1 MKAFVPHD
9 YVFASSVADLTA
21 TLQAEGDSTRIIAGG
36 TTIHELGYHQGLGH
50 VRRLVDITK
59 LPLSYIE
66 RDVDD
71 VIGVGATTTFTQLL
85 RFAETQPRRLA
96 LLVDTIRAIRPMQ
109 VRNVGTVGGSICSS
123 LPFFDVPAA
132 LMALD
137 AEVVSVRPG
146 EQRTSPLEQFFWDF
160 FLPDLR
166 YGEVLTEVRFR
177 LPDNHTSGAFQKFET
192 NSVDWALVSV
202 AVNLKRDGDRM
213 RDVRVVVG
221 GGIGRRVT
229 RARHVE
235 QALEGNVAGDPVIAE
250 AARNVADD
258 VTTFN
263 DFRGSSALRTHLLTV
278 YIRRCVARA
287 LARIP

>member
-9 YVFASSVADLTA
+9 YVFASSVQELTEV
-21 TLQAEGDSTRIIAGG
+21 LQAEGDSTRIIAGG
-36 TTIHELGYHQGLGH
+36 TTIHELGYHHGLGH
-50 VRRLVDITK
+50 VKRLVDVTR
-59 LPLSYIE
+59 LPLDYVE
-66 RDVDD
+66 RDGDEVR
-71 VIGVGATTTFTQLL
+71 VGATTTFTRLV
-85 RFAETQPRRLA
+85 RFAETQAPQRLA
-96 LLVDTIRAIRPMQ
+96 VITDTIRAIRPMQ

-137 AEVVSVRPG
+137 AEVVSARPG
-146 EQRTSPLEQFFWDF
+146 EQRTVPLEQFFWDF

-177 LPDNHTSGAFQKFET
+177 LPDNRSSGAFQKFET

-202 AVNLKRDGDRM
+202 AVNLGRDGDRL
-213 RDVRVVVG
+213 RDVRIAVG

-235 QALEGNVAGDPVIAE
+235 EVLEGHAADDAFLRE
-250 AARNVADD
+250 AVRHVEDD

-263 DFRGSSALRTHLLTV
+263 DFRGSSRLRTHLLTV
-278 YIRRCVARA
+278 YIRRCINRA
-287 LARIP
+287 LSRIP